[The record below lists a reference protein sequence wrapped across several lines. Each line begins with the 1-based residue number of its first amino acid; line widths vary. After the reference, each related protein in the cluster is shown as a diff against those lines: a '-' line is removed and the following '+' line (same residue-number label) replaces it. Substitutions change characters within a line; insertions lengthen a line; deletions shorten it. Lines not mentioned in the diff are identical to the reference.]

1 MKKSWLN
8 KILIAAAIVATIIVT
23 YAVIF
28 MVSMTYFEARAVTFP
43 QSLQVVVESLTTSG
57 YGGFAPWESSFLN
70 YFVLFMNLTGV
81 ALVFIAFPVFFLPY
95 LKDAVWKTIPVKV
108 TKTGHV
114 IICGH
119 TTYTDVLINELD
131 SRDQDYIII
140 EQDETLAME
149 LMSSGFNVM
158 IGDAELN
165 EVLEAACIADAKAVV
180 VNTDIF
186 KSISIIFTVRNIL
199 KSTEVIAVVT
209 DKHMTEYYKLAGAD
223 VTITPRQLIGESLA
237 GQVAAVSISNS
248 VEIDNTIEL
257 LEIGIEEGSEL
268 CNRTIVEANL
278 LDQYH
283 VNTIGAW
290 VNGKFQSPV
299 SLNLKLNSKTR
310 LLIAGDHD
318 ELEKITKKAEA
329 KTRQFIRNKVLIFGY
344 GQSGQAAAEFL
355 KSKSVEVNIID
366 IEEKEG
372 VDYVGDV
379 RNSDTLEKMGIDRV
393 SAIIITIQDDTTAIF
408 STLMARNLNPD
419 AQIIVRANKD
429 HDIDKLY
436 QAGADYVQSL
446 SKVSGRM
453 LASCIFDDETSLAA
467 EKQINLVQLPAG
479 LLAGKTL
486 SENDVRSATGCT
498 ILAVIRNGEKIT
510 ALDPNEFVFQN
521 KDEVIVAGTDD
532 SIHKFEKKYLTDNK

>member
-1 MKKSWLN
+1 M
-8 KILIAAAIVATIIVT
+8 
-23 YAVIF
+23 
-28 MVSMTYFEARAVTFP
+28 
-43 QSLQVVVESLTTSG
+43 
-57 YGGFAPWESSFLN
+57 
-70 YFVLFMNLTGV
+70 
-81 ALVFIAFPVFFLPY
+81 
-95 LKDAVWKTIPVKV
+95 
-108 TKTGHV
+108 
-114 IICGH
+114 
-119 TTYTDVLINELD
+119 
-131 SRDQDYIII
+131 
-140 EQDETLAME
+140 
-149 LMSSGFNVM
+149 
-158 IGDAELN
+158 
-165 EVLEAACIADAKAVV
+165 
-180 VNTDIF
+180 
-186 KSISIIFTVRNIL
+186 
-199 KSTEVIAVVT
+199 
-209 DKHMTEYYKLAGAD
+209 
-223 VTITPRQLIGESLA
+223 
-237 GQVAAVSISNS
+237 
-248 VEIDNTIEL
+248 
-257 LEIGIEEGSEL
+257 
-268 CNRTIVEANL
+268 
-278 LDQYH
+278 
-283 VNTIGAW
+283 
-290 VNGKFQSPV
+290 
-299 SLNLKLNSKTR
+299 
-310 LLIAGDHD
+310 
-318 ELEKITKKAEA
+318 
-329 KTRQFIRNKVLIFGY
+329 IFGY

-408 STLMARNLNPD
+408 STLMARNMNPD

-532 SIHKFEKKYLTDNK
+532 SIHKFEKKYLTDSK